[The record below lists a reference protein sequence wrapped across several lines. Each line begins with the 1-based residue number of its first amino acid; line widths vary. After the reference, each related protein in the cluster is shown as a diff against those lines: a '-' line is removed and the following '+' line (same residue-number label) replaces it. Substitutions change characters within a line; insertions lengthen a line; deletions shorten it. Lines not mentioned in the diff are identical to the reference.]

1 MVVADGARLSLSLK
15 PGVSEP
21 LYAMSADSYFILSQ
35 DLVLHVKDDG
45 TTVAGRIVSGPFDL
59 PFSRVR

>member
-1 MVVADGARLSLSLK
+1 
-15 PGVSEP
+15 VSEP

-45 TTVAGRIVSGPFDL
+45 TTVVGRIVSGPFDL